1 MLIVESGPFGRRFR
15 LLETMRQFGAEHLS
29 ETGTTDVIAARHAQ
43 WCLDEVTHIHE
54 LLAGLAEIEG
64 VARLDELWPNLRA
77 AVDWA
82 CATEDRRLA
91 HALVAPVAAEVY
103 LRSRSEIGD
112 WAERILAI
120 TPPDDEELIVFG
132 LTWAARRYM
141 RKLDKEGYERLVGRY
156 GEPDHPMIR
165 YARAF
170 LDNDYKG
177 RAESAAQSIAELRR
191 RGEHY
196 IADVNE
202 LVAIGLTLLMSGR
215 LEEHDALVTALVERY
230 RAQGP
235 PTCLQ
240 WALTYL
246 GISASVQGRHHDA
259 AQFYEDAAAVDVP
272 DRTHTLKNP
281 LEARAA
287 LRRGDRSRAFEML
300 RSYIDELLDNDN
312 VYIGKFACIEFV
324 GMMVRVDRRPEAARI
339 LGFLE
344 STDSIDVS
352 APQITLRGRRRR
364 DRGRLRTRHGPRT
377 DESAETSTTVAR

>member
-1 MLIVESGPFGRRFR
+1 MPGDTGANLAAEGDRGGRP
-15 LLETMRQFGAEHLS
+15 
-29 ETGTTDVIAARHAQ
+29 AAA
-43 WCLDEVTHIHE
+43 HE
-54 LLAGLAEIEG
+54 
-64 VARLDELWPNLRA
+64 ARAPNLRA

-82 CATEDRRLA
+82 CATEDRQLA
-91 HALVAPVAAEVY
+91 RALVGPVAAEVY

-120 TPPDDEELIVFG
+120 TPADDEELILFG

-141 RKLDKEGYERLVGRY
+141 RMLDREGYGRLVGRY

-177 RAESAAQSIAELRR
+177 RAESAAQSVTELRR

-196 IADVNE
+196 IADLNE
-202 LVAIGLTLLMSGR
+202 LVAVGLTLLMSGR

-230 RAQGP
+230 RVHGP
-235 PTCLQ
+235 PTALQ

-259 AQFYEDAAAVDVP
+259 AQFYEEATGVDIP

-287 LRRGDRSRAFEML
+287 LRRGDRSRAFVLL
-300 RSYIDELLDNDN
+300 RSYVDELLANDN

-324 GMMVRVDRRPEAARI
+324 GMMVRVGRRAEAARV

-344 STDSIDVS
+344 SSDSIDVS
-352 APQITLRGRRRR
+352 VLRSRFAGDAGEIAIDFEQGMEDERKLGRDLDDRRALTYMR
-364 DRGRLRTRHGPRT
+364 DVLDRLLA
-377 DESAETSTTVAR
+377 DEPSRALSISQAAVISPM

>member
-1 MLIVESGPFGRRFR
+1 M
-15 LLETMRQFGAEHLS
+15 
-29 ETGTTDVIAARHAQ
+29 IAARHAQ
-43 WCLDEVTHIHE
+43 WCLDEVTHIRE
-54 LLAGLAEIEG
+54 LLAGPAEIEG

-82 CATEDRRLA
+82 CATDDRRLA
-91 HALVAPVAAEVY
+91 HALVGPVAAEVY

-141 RKLDKEGYERLVGRY
+141 RNLDLEGYERLVGRY

-170 LDNDYKG
+170 LPDDYAL
-177 RAESAAQSIAELRR
+177 RAESAARATAELRR

-196 IADVNE
+196 VADLNE
-202 LVAIGLTLLMSGR
+202 LVAVGLTLLMSGR
-215 LEEHDALVTALVERY
+215 LEEHDALVTALAERY

-235 PTCLQ
+235 PTV
-240 WALTYL
+240 
-246 GISASVQGRHHDA
+246 SAVGT
-259 AQFYEDAAAVDVP
+259 DVP
-272 DRTHTLKNP
+272 RHLGVGAGP
-281 LEARAA
+281 APRGRAVLRGGGRRRRSRPHAHAEEPPRSAGA
-287 LRRGDRSRAFEML
+287 LRRGDRSRAFEIL

-312 VYIGKFACIEFV
+312 MYVGKFACIEFV
-324 GMMVRVDRRPEAARI
+324 RMMVKVDRRPEAARI

-344 STDSIDVS
+344 STGSLDVS
-352 APQITLRGRRRR
+352 GLSSRVAGDAERTAADAEHDTDHERAIGRDLDDRRALIFIR
-364 DRGRLRTRHGPRT
+364 DVLDRLGERRTRHRLTAVDAAQTLG
-377 DESAETSTTVAR
+377 